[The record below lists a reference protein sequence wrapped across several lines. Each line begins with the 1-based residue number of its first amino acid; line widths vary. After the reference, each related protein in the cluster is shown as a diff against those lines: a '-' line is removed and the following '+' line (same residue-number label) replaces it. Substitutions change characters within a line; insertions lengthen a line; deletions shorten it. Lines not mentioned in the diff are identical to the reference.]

1 MGVKYFN
8 MVSLMRM
15 INICIRINDLI
26 IYRFDSLKPREYVPM
41 YRSSIGHKSLILSIL
56 CLSFVITPDAA
67 HADEVNVYSAR
78 KEALILPLL
87 KRFEAETGI
96 GFNLITAK
104 ADALLKRLEVEGQST
119 PADVFITSDAGRL
132 QRAREAG
139 VLQPVDNPVLAA
151 RIPENLRDKDN
162 YWFGLSQRARVIFYA
177 KEKVDPA
184 ELSTYEALADEKW
197 RQRIC
202 IRSSGNIYNQSLVAS
217 MIVADG
223 IEQTEAWAR
232 GLVANFARK
241 PAGGDTDQLR
251 AAAAGLC
258 DIAIANT
265 YYFGRLVN
273 SDKAKD
279 QKVATSLGVFWPNQ
293 DGRGAHINVSGAG
306 ITKYAKHRAA
316 AERLLEFLVSAEA
329 QTWYAEV
336 NNEYP
341 VVADAKIPATLMSF
355 GEFKG
360 DSLNLTHLGE
370 NNRAALQLMDRAG
383 WR

>member
-1 MGVKYFN
+1 
-8 MVSLMRM
+8 
-15 INICIRINDLI
+15 
-26 IYRFDSLKPREYVPM
+26 M
-41 YRSSIGHKSLILSIL
+41 YRSLVSQKLLILSVL
-56 CLSFVITPDAA
+56 CVALAFGQGIA

-87 KRFEAETGI
+87 KKFAAETGI
-96 GFNLITAK
+96 GFNLITTK
-104 ADALLKRLEVEGQST
+104 ADALLKRLESEGRST
-119 PADVFITSDAGRL
+119 PADVFITTDAGRL
-132 QRAREAG
+132 QRAKEAG
-139 VLQPVDNPVLAA
+139 VLQPVDNPILNA
-151 RIPENLRDKDN
+151 RIPESLRDKEN

-177 KEKVDPA
+177 KDKVDPA
-184 ELSTYEALADEKW
+184 ELSTYEALADDKW

-217 MIVADG
+217 MIEAHG
-223 IEQTEAWAR
+223 PEQTEAWAK

-241 PAGGDTDQLR
+241 PGGGDTDQLR

-273 SDKAKD
+273 SAKEED
-279 QKVATSLGVFWPNQ
+279 QKVATSLGLFWPNQ
-293 DGRGAHINVSGAG
+293 AGRGAHINVSGAG
-306 ITKYAKHRAA
+306 ITKYASHPAA
-316 AERLLEFLVSAEA
+316 AERLLEFLVNDES

-341 VVADAKIPATLMSF
+341 VVSDAKTSTTLMSF
-355 GEFKG
+355 GKFKG

-370 NNRAALQLMDRAG
+370 NNRAAVQLMDRAG